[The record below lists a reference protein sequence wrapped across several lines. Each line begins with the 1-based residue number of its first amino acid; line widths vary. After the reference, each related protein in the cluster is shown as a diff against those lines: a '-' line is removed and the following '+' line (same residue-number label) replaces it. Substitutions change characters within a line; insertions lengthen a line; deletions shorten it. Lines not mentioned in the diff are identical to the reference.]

1 MTGIPVARLF
11 GIEIRLQ
18 LGWILVVALVAVLA
32 AVQVASVEPT
42 VHMALQWFLGGVVAA
57 GFFLSAVAHDLS
69 HAIEARRR
77 GLEVK
82 SILISFFG
90 GSTPLDPSSPN
101 ARDDLAIA
109 AVGPLVSLGIGAACA
124 VGAVALWSVSGSAAM
139 VAGQVLAVLGIL
151 NLLLGGVNLVPAYP
165 LDGGRIVR
173 AIAWRRTG
181 NIRDGWQAAGRIGRI
196 VGLLVITVGLG
207 VMFAGDL
214 TNGAMVGLS
223 GWFLL
228 LSSRAI
234 RERVK
239 VDDMI
244 GHLTVGDVMEHDT
257 PTVHPGL
264 TVDTFAGQLLDGEV
278 PTTAIPVIERDAVVG
293 ILGARQVQRIR
304 PGTWATTR
312 VEEVMVKPPRL
323 PMVAPGDGLVGAV
336 EQLHKAG
343 LDGLP
348 VVEDGRLVGV
358 LTRRSVGQA
367 IQAQRAG
374 AGPAGGSPGTGT
386 PKDDATGTA
395 GASGT

>member
-42 VHMALQWFLGGVVAA
+42 VHMAVQWLLGGVVAA

-82 SILISFFG
+82 AILISFFG

-101 ARDDLAIA
+101 ARDDLVIA
-109 AVGPLVSLGIGAACA
+109 AVGPVVSLGIGAICA
-124 VGAVALWSVSGSAAM
+124 VGAVALWSVSGTAAL

-181 NIRDGWQAAGRIGRI
+181 NIRDGWQAAGRVGRI

-244 GHLTVGDVMEHDT
+244 GHLTVGEVMERDT

-278 PTTAIPVIERDAVVG
+278 PTTAIPVIERDEVVG
-293 ILGARQVQRIR
+293 ILGAKQVQRIR

-323 PMVAPGDGLVGAV
+323 PIVAPGDGLVSAV

-343 LDGLP
+343 LDGVP
-348 VVEDGRLVGV
+348 VMEGGRLVGV
-358 LTRRSVGQA
+358 LTRRSIGQA

-374 AGPAGGSPGTGT
+374 AT
-386 PKDDATGTA
+386 PTA
-395 GASGT
+395 

>member
-42 VHMALQWFLGGVVAA
+42 VHMAVQWFLGGVVAA

-124 VGAVALWSVSGSAAM
+124 VGAIALWSVSGSAAM

-323 PMVAPGDGLVGAV
+323 PMVAPEDGLVGAV

-348 VVEDGRLVGV
+348 VLEDGRLVGV

-386 PKDDATGTA
+386 TKDDAAGTA